1 MNIKQHLF
9 INNNW
14 NEYQKESLMDTT
26 KCQLVLTFGCCDLIT
41 NPEIF
46 DFLKQKYPNAYI
58 VLASTS
64 GEIIDENVFDNSLVA
79 TAIQFENTG
88 IKCIEREIINNSSYE
103 TGLEL
108 MNELMAEDLSFV
120 FVIADGVKINGTDL
134 VNGLNKNNLNKV
146 IITGGLA
153 GDGAKFINSYVGLNS
168 IPKSGNVI
176 GIGFYGKKIVIGHGS
191 VGGWDEFGQER
202 TITRADKNVLYELD
216 SKNALDLYK
225 TYLGQYVDELP
236 SSALLFPIA
245 LKVEEPHGTLVRT
258 ILSVNEKNNSMTFAG
273 NMPEGS
279 RVRLMKANFDRIIE
293 GSFSAANF
301 SIENFNIK
309 KPELAILVSC
319 VGRKLILKTRTVE
332 EIEIAKEVFGNDTVI
347 SGFYSNGEIAPF
359 NSITE
364 CELHN
369 QTMTITTFAELP

>member
-14 NEYQKESLMDTT
+14 TEYQKESLIDTT

-41 NPEIF
+41 KPEIF
-46 DFLKQKYPNAYI
+46 AFLKQQYPNAHI

-64 GEIIDENVFDNSLVA
+64 GEIIDENVYDNSLVA
-79 TAIQFENTG
+79 TAIQFENTE
-88 IKCIEREIINNSSYE
+88 IKCIEHEIINNSSYE
-103 TGLEL
+103 TGLLL
-108 MNELMAEDLSFV
+108 MNELMTDELSCV
-120 FVIADGVKINGTDL
+120 FVVADGININGTEL
-134 VNGLNKNNLNKV
+134 VNGLNKNNLNK
-146 IITGGLA
+146 ITITGGLA
-153 GDGAKFINSYVGLNS
+153 GDGARFINSYTGLNK

-176 GIGFYGKKIVIGHGS
+176 GIGFYGKKIIVGHGS

-202 TITRADKNVLYELD
+202 TITKAEKNVLYELD
-216 SKNALDLYK
+216 DKNALDLYK
-225 TYLGQYVDELP
+225 TYLGMYVNELP

-245 LKVEEPHGTLVRT
+245 LKVVEPSGTLVRT
-258 ILSVNEKNNSMTFAG
+258 ILSVNEKDSSMTFAG
-273 NMPEGS
+273 NMPVGS

-293 GSFSAANF
+293 GSCSAATI
-301 SIENFNIK
+301 SIENFKSK
-309 KPELAILVSC
+309 KPELAILISC
-319 VGRKLILKTRTVE
+319 IGRKLVLKTRTVE